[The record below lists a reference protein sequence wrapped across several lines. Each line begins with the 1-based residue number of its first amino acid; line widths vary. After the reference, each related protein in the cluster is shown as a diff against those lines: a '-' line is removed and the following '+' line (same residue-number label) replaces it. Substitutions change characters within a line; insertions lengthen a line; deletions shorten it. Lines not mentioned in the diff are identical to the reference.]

1 MKSIPIFIANIIS
14 ESTMDIIFRSDNRLL
29 WQKVLDNLS
38 YIPVDYMHEVLD
50 FQLAYESSFGVDI
63 SDISMIIEYN
73 NKPCVVWP
81 LFFKFIDNVP
91 YFRTTSTSI
100 LSPLFTVDTPKSVR
114 KFLSKELIL
123 IFEKI
128 CKSTGVNSF
137 TIDEIFQNK
146 KEVSDWHYEMIRF
159 GAIPL
164 VRYDLFIDLSL
175 DITDIKSR
183 FRKSYKSLINKGLKL
198 WKVEVL
204 NHSDQNIWN
213 EFKELHL
220 RVAGRI
226 TRSDDTWKLHLRYI
240 EMGKAFLVCLRDF
253 NGNLVGGG
261 FFLYSSTECF
271 YSVGVY
277 DRSLFSEPLGHI
289 VQFVAIE
296 EMKKLNI
303 PWYKLGVRNFQNY
316 IPKPTDKEIS
326 ISEFKEGFASLVAH
340 RYSLTYNIDLS
351 NNTSLNVQ

>member
-1 MKSIPIFIANIIS
+1 MTSIPVFLTNILS
-14 ESTMDIIFRSDNRLL
+14 ESTIDIIFRCDNRDL
-29 WQKVLDNLS
+29 WQKSLDNLS

-50 FQLAYESSFGVDI
+50 FQLAYEYSFGVDI
-63 SDISMIIEYN
+63 SDISMIIKYN
-73 NKPCVVWP
+73 NKPCVIWP
-81 LFFKFIDNVP
+81 LFYKLINNVP

-100 LSPLFTVDTPKSVR
+100 LSPLFTVDTPKNVR
-114 KFLSKELIL
+114 KLLSKELIL

-128 CKSTGVNSF
+128 CSATGVKSF

-146 KEVSDWHYEMIRF
+146 KEVSDWHYEMIRS
-159 GAIPL
+159 GAFST
-164 VRYDLFIDLSL
+164 VRYDLFIDLSFE
-175 DITDIKSR
+175 ISGIKSI

-198 WKVEVL
+198 WNVEVL
-204 NHSDQNIWN
+204 NYSDQNIWN

-220 RVAGRI
+220 RVTGRK
-226 TRSDDTWKLHLRYI
+226 TRSEYTWDLHLRYVG
-240 EMGKAFLVCLRDF
+240 MGKAFLVYLRDL

-261 FFLYSSTECF
+261 YFLYSSTECF

-277 DRSLFSEPLGHI
+277 DRSLFSEPLGHV

-316 IPKPTDKEIS
+316 IPKPTEKEIS
-326 ISEFKEGFASLVAH
+326 ISEFKEGFASHVAP
-340 RYSLTYNIDLS
+340 RFLLTYNID
-351 NNTSLNVQ
+351 